1 MDRTLHARVY
11 CRFSYSPFCACRLT
25 ISFLVFVY
33 EGFPDIESESLM
45 DTEADTETRAAPTPP
60 GMRVPIFVVR
70 VILYHG
76 ESAYENAPAAGTAW
90 HRFAPLCYTF
100 ALLFVAGNLYFWG
113 ELKNPCGTQLG

>member
-1 MDRTLHARVY
+1 MDRTLHV
-11 CRFSYSPFCACRLT
+11 SLFCACRLT

-33 EGFPDIESESLM
+33 EVFPDIESESLM

-90 HRFAPLCYTF
+90 HRFVILLRCYLSRGTF
-100 ALLFVAGNLYFWG
+100 IFGVS
-113 ELKNPCGTQLG
+113 